1 MDQAVLTALNRFHHL
16 EAFTAQQLANTAW
29 ALATMAH
36 NDLVIGQGAWESWCL
51 RLGPVVAALLSKV
64 SDLSAQGG
72 WCALGSGCRKVWPT
86 APGRPPSS
94 V

>member
-1 MDQAVLTALNRFHHL
+1 MDHAVLTALNRFHHL

-29 ALATMAH
+29 AVATITH
-36 NDLVIGQGAWESWCL
+36 NDLIGQGAYEAS
-51 RLGPVVAALLSKV
+51 RLGAGPLVAALLCKV

-72 WCALGSGCRKVWPT
+72 WRALGAGCAKVWPT
-86 APGRPPSS
+86 APGQPASW